1 MSLHDPSQMNN
12 TIGRA
17 RRKTPS
23 PLAGEG
29 GEGGSARTLTI
40 ARKLRAEMTDA
51 ERKLWSLLRRK
62 QLAGFRFRRQ
72 VPLGPFVADF
82 ACYSA
87 RLVIEVD
94 GGQHGVRVDH
104 DERRTKWLEQ
114 FGWRVLRFWNGDVLR
129 EPENVIE
136 MIRLALIESP
146 PQPSAR
152 KGGGSSEARSQ
163 KSEVRIQE
171 NLAMIHSGSNFR
183 VLPSDFWLL
192 ASGF

>member
-1 MSLHDPSQMNN
+1 MSP
-12 TIGRA
+12 IGTEMETRGTGA
-17 RRKTPS
+17 RVRKKTPS

-29 GEGGSARTLTI
+29 GEGGSSRGLTL

-51 ERKLWSLLRRK
+51 ERKVWSLLRRK

-82 ACYSA
+82 ACHSA

-104 DERRTKWLEQ
+104 DEHRTKWLQ
-114 FGWRVLRFWNGDVLR
+114 RFGWRVLRSWNGDVLR

-146 PQPSAR
+146 PPPPAGPPSPTLPR
-152 KGGGSSEARSQ
+152 KGGGRFSSDPSG
-163 KSEVRIQE
+163 
-171 NLAMIHSGSNFR
+171 NL
-183 VLPSDFWLL
+183 
-192 ASGF
+192 